1 MPKTQP
7 KTKPISSLL
16 QNLESFLQHQ
26 TKPMW
31 IQDLDTQTFLAVNDA
46 ALTLSG
52 YSRHE
57 FLQKR
62 VAEVLVEEI
71 QLPSVPIPGIAE
83 GISDVRRIYRLS
95 RKDGTFV
102 NVELTLHQIRDENR
116 SAALVFAQEITLHTS
131 SNRLLRTFDRAAF
144 KMEQALTPH
153 EIFQAV
159 AQELKKDGYICT
171 LFLCDDQQQYL
182 YPRHL
187 SYDPKIIQLT
197 EKLTGLRLE
206 NFSLPLDAT
215 AHFRQVI
222 REKKIIFLE
231 DSQAVIR
238 DWLPQRMK
246 KLAGQINALLN
257 SPKSIL
263 APLNVEGK
271 VIGSFS
277 VTAPDLTKDDIPA
290 VTAFASLIGAGWQ
303 RASLYALA
311 QEEIARRQ
319 LAEQTLRQS
328 EEKFRLLSES
338 SLTGVYLIQDGIFR
352 YVNQALASIF
362 GYQVEEIIDRLGP
375 LDLTHPD
382 DRQKVTENI
391 RLCVDGLLTDIRYT
405 FRGLRKDRSVIH
417 VEVHGRRFELGNQ
430 VGVIGTLLDITERV
444 SSEQALQQAEAQLRT
459 IIEQVPAVIYTESA
473 QDGRL
478 LFISPQVETLSGYSP
493 EEWLNS
499 SDFWKGIIHPDDR
512 DAVIKADEET
522 SYSGEPFHQEYRILT
537 RDGRIVW
544 VYDEAVLIRD
554 EKGRPLYWQGIML
567 DISQQKA
574 HEREVEALAQLAQT
588 LGQSLDLPSLLK
600 QILATAIH
608 AIPAAEKGT
617 ILLAD
622 ASGQLK
628 IHAIQGYRDARVLTA
643 SFPLEKGYSARA
655 FRQKKAQIISD
666 ARSEAEIR
674 YDGEIVEIS
683 MIQSAVVAP
692 LIAHDAAIGVISLD
706 NVTHKGAFNEH
717 DLHMLESFAA
727 TAALVIERTRFYD
740 EIARRSAH
748 NTALNAILVAA
759 NRGVNDLNG
768 LLEIALDHLLST
780 LGLAQGAIWLNET
793 RFGKHHL
800 ALRNLSPELSQ
811 EMLHISA
818 EQHMDLKEPQVI
830 TSYLVE
836 TDPLSKILIEK
847 HGIQAAIVVP
857 LEAEGKRIGG
867 IAVASTKPQQ
877 WEEDEIRLL
886 ETLGRQLGLLIERV
900 RWFEE
905 TQKNLARLEAVYH
918 ISLSLR
924 KAQNVEEALP
934 LLLDETLSVMHTNA
948 GSVML
953 YHPQSATL
961 TRVVA
966 RGWFSELSEEPQRV
980 DEGIA
985 GTVFHNG
992 KSYVTPDFAS
1002 DPMVHKP
1009 VAGQIPNGWGGVCV
1023 PIRTTTTSLGV
1034 IFVAV
1039 PQPRQVTEDE
1049 VALLES
1055 LADIASSAIQRMSL
1069 YEETLH
1075 QVERLSALREIDRA
1089 ITASFDLDIIF
1100 DTLLRHLVKL
1110 LAVDAVNILLYNPVT
1125 QTLER
1130 IADRGFFTPLPSKL
1144 RFRLG
1149 ESLAGRV
1156 ALEQRTLFVPD
1167 LAAKGSE
1174 LTQSERLEGENF
1186 KAYCAHPMISKGQ
1199 LKGVVE
1205 VFSRK
1210 PMFPDDDWM
1219 NFLETMAGQLVIAID
1234 NARLFEDL
1242 QRSNLELS
1250 QAYDATIEGWSR
1262 ALDMRDKETEG
1273 HTQRVT
1279 ELVMQLAKAYGIKP
1293 SELVHI
1299 RRGAILHDIG
1309 KMAVPDSILLKNGP
1323 LTEAEWDIMR
1333 RHPQYAYEMLSHIE
1347 YLKPALDIPYC
1358 HHEKWD
1364 GSGYPRGLKGEEI
1377 PLAARL
1383 FAIVDVYDA
1392 LTSDRPYRKAW
1403 TESDALDF
1411 IRQQSGKHFD
1421 PSVVELFFKMI
1432 QDAR

>member
-1 MPKTQP
+1 MPKTEP
-7 KTKPISSLL
+7 KKKPISSLL
-16 QNLESFLQHQ
+16 QTLESFLQHQ

-31 IQDLDTQTFLAVNDA
+31 IQDVDKQTFLAVNEA

-62 VAEVLVEEI
+62 VGEVLVEEI
-71 QLPSVPIPGIAE
+71 QLPSIPIPGIAE
-83 GISDVRRIYRLS
+83 SISDVRRIYRLL
-95 RKDGTFV
+95 RKDGSYV
-102 NVELTLHQIRDENR
+102 NVELTLHQIRDENQ
-116 SAALVFAQEITLHTS
+116 STALVFAQEITLHTS

-171 LFLCDDQQQYL
+171 LFLCDEQLQYL

-187 SYDPKIIQLT
+187 SYDTKIIQLT
-197 EKLTGLRLE
+197 EKLTGLDIE
-206 NFSLPLDAT
+206 KFSIPLDAT
-215 AHFRQVI
+215 PHFHQVI

-231 DSQAVIR
+231 DTQAIIR
-238 DWLPQRMK
+238 DWLPQGLK
-246 KLAGQINALLN
+246 KLAGQISALIH

-277 VTAPDLTKDDIPA
+277 VTAPDLTVDDIPA

-338 SLTGVYLIQDGIFR
+338 SLTGVYLIQDGVFR

-362 GYQVEEIIDRLGP
+362 GYQVEEIINRLGP

-391 RLCVDGLLTDIRYT
+391 RLRVDGFLTDIRYT
-405 FRGLRKDRSVIH
+405 FRGLRKDGSILH
-417 VEVHGRRFELGNQ
+417 VEVHGRRIELGNQ
-430 VGVIGTLLDITERV
+430 VGVIGTLLDVSERV
-444 SSEQALQQAEAQLRT
+444 VREQTLQQTEAQLRT

-478 LFISPQVETLSGYSP
+478 LFISPQVETISGYTPQDWQSR
-493 EEWLNS
+493 
-499 SDFWKGIIHPDDR
+499 SDFWKGIIHPEDR
-512 DAVIKADEET
+512 EAVIKADEET
-522 SYSGEPFHQEYRILT
+522 KYNGEPFHQEYRIIT

-544 VYDEAVLIRD
+544 LYDDAVLIRD
-554 EKGRPLYWQGIML
+554 EKGQPLYWQGIMV
-567 DISQQKA
+567 DISQQKV

-588 LGQSLDLPSLLK
+588 LGKSLDLHSLLE

-617 ILLAD
+617 ILLAEQN
-622 ASGQLK
+622 GHLK
-628 IHAIQGYRDARVLTA
+628 IHALQGYTDPHVLTT
-643 SFPLEKGYSARA
+643 SFPLEKGYSARV
-655 FRQKKAQIISD
+655 FRQKQAQIIHD
-666 ARSEAEIR
+666 ARADAEIR
-674 YDGEIVEIS
+674 YDGEIVEIGT
-683 MIQSAVVAP
+683 IQSAVVAP
-692 LIAHDAAIGVISLD
+692 LIAHDEVIGVISLD
-706 NVTHKGAFNEH
+706 NATRKGAFSEH

-727 TAALVIERTRFYD
+727 TAALVIERARFYD

-759 NRGVNDLNG
+759 NRVSNDLDN
-768 LLEIALDHLLST
+768 LLEIVLDHLLSALGLT
-780 LGLAQGAIWLNET
+780 LGTIWLNEAH
-793 RFGKHHL
+793 FGQHHL
-800 ALRNLSPELSQ
+800 ALRNVSPQLSQ
-811 EMLHISA
+811 EMLRMSV
-818 EQHMDLKEPQVI
+818 EQHMDSKEVQVI
-830 TSYLVE
+830 NQYLVD

-847 HGIQAAIVVP
+847 YGIQAAIVVP
-857 LEAEGKRIGG
+857 LLVEGKRIGG
-867 IAVASTKPQQ
+867 IAVASTQPQQ
-877 WEEDEIRLL
+877 WNEDEIRLL

-905 TQKNLARLEAVYH
+905 TQKNLTRLEAVYH

-934 LLLDETLSVMHTNA
+934 LLLDETLTVMHTNA

-953 YHPQSATL
+953 YHPYNNTL
-961 TRVVA
+961 KRMVA
-966 RGWFSELSEEPQRV
+966 RGWFSELSEEPQKL

-985 GTVFHNG
+985 GAVFSSG
-992 KSYVTPDFAS
+992 KSYVTNDFAS
-1002 DPMVHKP
+1002 DPMVNKP
-1009 VAGQIPNGWGGVCV
+1009 VAGRIPRGWGGVCV

-1039 PQPRQVTEDE
+1039 QQPRQITDDE

-1069 YEETLH
+1069 YEETLR
-1075 QVERLSALREIDRA
+1075 QVERLGALREIDRA
-1089 ITASFDLDIIF
+1089 ITASFDLDIIL
-1100 DTLLRHLVKL
+1100 DTLLRHMIKL
-1110 LAVDAVNILLYNPVT
+1110 LAVDAANILLYNPST
-1125 QTLER
+1125 QLLER
-1130 IADRGFFTPLPSKL
+1130 VAGQGFFTPLQSKL
-1144 RFRLG
+1144 RLRLG

-1156 ALEQRTLFVPD
+1156 ALEQRSLFVPD
-1167 LAAKGSE
+1167 LSAKLSE
-1174 LTQSERLEGENF
+1174 LSQPELLEGQHF
-1186 KAYCAHPMISKGQ
+1186 RAYCAYPMISKGQ

-1210 PMFPDDDWM
+1210 PIIPDDDWM
-1219 NFLETMAGQLVIAID
+1219 NFLETISGQLVIAID
-1234 NARLFEDL
+1234 NTHLFEDL
-1242 QRSNLELS
+1242 QRSNFELS

-1279 ELVMQLAKAYGIKP
+1279 ELVLQLAKEYGIKS

-1309 KMAVPDSILLKNGP
+1309 KMAVPDRILLKNGP
-1323 LTEAEWDIMR
+1323 LSESEWEIMR
-1333 RHPQYAYEMLSHIE
+1333 RHPQYALE
-1347 YLKPALDIPYC
+1347 
-1358 HHEKWD
+1358 
-1364 GSGYPRGLKGEEI
+1364 
-1377 PLAARL
+1377 
-1383 FAIVDVYDA
+1383 
-1392 LTSDRPYRKAW
+1392 
-1403 TESDALDF
+1403 
-1411 IRQQSGKHFD
+1411 
-1421 PSVVELFFKMI
+1421 
-1432 QDAR
+1432 